1 MSSGKQF
8 HRSTIRLKKEYL
20 KTLVFKKAFHQCSLA
35 ISLSELMHDV
45 STASAPINICNLF
58 TKTSRVHSY
67 NTRSSTSDNFYI
79 KASRLEIQN
88 NAFSR
93 IGAKLWNEIP
103 SSLRELPKKLFKL
116 RIKNKLLSVLEDE
129 DSFIEVG
136 RIISKVN

>member
-1 MSSGKQF
+1 
-8 HRSTIRLKKEYL
+8 
-20 KTLVFKKAFHQCSLA
+20 
-35 ISLSELMHDV
+35 MHDV
-45 STASAPINICNLF
+45 NTASAPINICNLF

-79 KASRLEIQN
+79 RASRPEIQK

-93 IGAKLWNEIP
+93 VGAKLWNEIP

-136 RIISKVN
+136 TIISKVNENVSSSQNSIELNYILFQFSFSLLLFFSSHFS